1 MAEQEGEIDLAITIQ
16 MIEEKEFQTVARGY
30 DPEEVDEFLDDIVD
44 EMDAMLAEIEELQ
57 NRRPE
62 PAPAP
67 VVQAPSRT
75 QTEIQEESI
84 RNMLL
89 NAQRVSDDTI
99 ADAKKRAQEI
109 LLKANQQAETIVS
122 DARTEQ
128 QQLMEEMETL
138 RAAAEDYRARFL
150 RLIEDQE
157 HLLKAETH
165 LYDR

>member
-1 MAEQEGEIDLAITIQ
+1 MAIDIQ

-30 DPEEVDEFLDDIVD
+30 DPEEVDEFLDEIVD
-44 EMDAMLAEIEELQ
+44 EMEAMLDEIDDLRAAQEE
-57 NRRPE
+57 RPQQQE
-62 PAPAP
+62 NLPAPAP
-67 VVQAPSRT
+67 TPAPRSD
-75 QTEIQEESI
+75 IQEESI

-109 LLKANQQAETIVS
+109 LLKANQQAEAIVS

-128 QQLMEEMETL
+128 QQLVAEMDTL
-138 RAAAEDYRARFL
+138 KAAARDYRERFK

-157 HLLKAETH
+157 HLLKAENH
-165 LYDR
+165 LFTDL

>member
-1 MAEQEGEIDLAITIQ
+1 MAINIQ

-30 DPEEVDEFLDDIVD
+30 DPEEVDEFLDEIVD
-44 EMDAMLAEIEELQ
+44 EMEAMLDEIDDLRAAQEDAEAAPPAAEL
-57 NRRPE
+57 PV

-67 VVQAPSRT
+67 RI
-75 QTEIQEESI
+75 EIQEESI

-109 LLKANQQAETIVS
+109 LLKANQQAEAIVS

-128 QQLMEEMETL
+128 QQLVEEMDTL
-138 RAAAEDYRARFL
+138 RAAARDYRERFK

-157 HLLKAETH
+157 HLIKAETH
-165 LYDR
+165 LFGDSI